1 MTTRRVDILNKCIV
15 FLLGAAFGAV
25 ASALYFKTKYERI
38 ANEEIES
45 VKKVYS
51 KKETVDNQMDTVE
64 LMEELSDRL
73 KRENTEEYHDL
84 IQRCGYSYNEEKG
97 GPDMKK
103 PYIIPPEEFDQNPDY
118 EKITLTMYSD
128 GVLTDEYDE
137 VIEDVDDTVGE
148 DSLNH
153 FGEYEDDCVYVR
165 DERTDRDYEILRD
178 NRPYSE
184 VCSSDDD

>member
-1 MTTRRVDILNKCIV
+1 
-15 FLLGAAFGAV
+15 
-25 ASALYFKTKYERI
+25 
-38 ANEEIES
+38 
-45 VKKVYS
+45 
-51 KKETVDNQMDTVE
+51 
-64 LMEELSDRL
+64 
-73 KRENTEEYHDL
+73 
-84 IQRCGYSYNEEKG
+84 
-97 GPDMKK
+97 MKK

-137 VIEDVDDTVGE
+137 VIEDVDDTVGK